1 MKKYIFISFF
11 ILTIVILGDKKELY
25 TVEKCEAEQNIYH
38 QAVFKLEKECSRIS
52 PFNKMMEYYDCSSHY
67 NKKTS
72 DVYTIKTINSELYA
86 YNIPKEHVK
95 FTKEPNFFYTDYF
108 PVKTKDVS
116 KQENFSYHDFINDIS
131 FSMTLKN
138 KDGNLIKQIN
148 HVEYQSCLINLK
160 NKETVLIKFFYG
172 IPY

>member
-11 ILTIVILGDKKELY
+11 ILIIFLLGNKKELY

-38 QAVFKLEKECSRIS
+38 QAVLKLENECSRIS
-52 PFNKMMEYYDCSSHY
+52 LVTKMIEYYDCSSYY

-72 DVYTIKTINSELYA
+72 DVYTIKTMNSELYT
-86 YNIPKEHVK
+86 YNIPKEHVT
-95 FTKEPNFFYTDYF
+95 FNKEYNFFYTNNF
-108 PVKTKDVS
+108 PIKTKDVS
-116 KQENFSYHDFINDIS
+116 NQENFSYNEFINDIS

-138 KDGNLIKQIN
+138 KNENLIQQISQS
-148 HVEYQSCLINLK
+148 EYQSCLINLK
-160 NKETVLIKFFYG
+160 NKEPVLIKSFYG